1 MKPILAH
8 CTLHSWRMSQIS
20 GHSHRDKEL
29 ASWHPARNCWSNK
42 SGMMHISFF
51 TSPHML
57 SPGYRGSSDSLE
69 QSLKRPRQLGRAP
82 ERWPLH
88 RPRWAHQQ
96 VEYPLKELSQKILQF
111 LSSFLHKK
119 MKKEP
124 FWVYKLFIAC
134 KIKGKVTKLDKYAR
148 NICTCPLA
156 RNILKVTL
164 YFTINRSRFVRQVV
178 PNNLH
183 NEVVVWKPAQRAI
196 WPSGKSPLDHKV

>member
-1 MKPILAH
+1 MGASLKIMKTILSH
-8 CTLHSWRMSQIS
+8 CTLHSLTMRQIS

-88 RPRWAHQQ
+88 RPGWAHQQ
-96 VEYPLKELSQKILQF
+96 VEYPIKKLSQKYC
-111 LSSFLHKK
+111 SSCLPPYTQKFKK
-119 MKKEP
+119 RKL

-134 KIKGKVTKLDKYAR
+134 KIKR
-148 NICTCPLA
+148 
-156 RNILKVTL
+156 
-164 YFTINRSRFVRQVV
+164 
-178 PNNLH
+178 
-183 NEVVVWKPAQRAI
+183 
-196 WPSGKSPLDHKV
+196 KSH